1 SNLGPTALIGASDS
15 NGTLELLSRDIENR
29 DDTTAMDTMAQT
41 AIYGLGKVV
50 LAGGKDANGNYT
62 NAALIRNQ
70 SALIQSGGDMELHA
84 DQVTNTRRVMT
95 TTGYTNNVDP
105 AWLQQLGISMS
116 GCAAYFTDACNGA
129 YDVPG
134 IDLAKADPSV
144 IEQLRKQ
151 IGGIFIDPPHEGQWN
166 SRYQRT
172 TYTGVATANTVKDIS
187 PAGQIVSGG

>member
-1 SNLGPTALIGASDS
+1 SVNNLSIHAGDIVNSGAIAAGNLLKTHSNTLTNTGVMVGGSASLVADSTLSNIGPTALIGASDS

-29 DDTTAMDTMAQT
+29 DDTTATDAMAQT

-134 IDLAKADPSV
+134 IDLAKADPS
-144 IEQLRKQ
+144 
-151 IGGIFIDPPHEGQWN
+151 
-166 SRYQRT
+166 
-172 TYTGVATANTVKDIS
+172 
-187 PAGQIVSGG
+187 